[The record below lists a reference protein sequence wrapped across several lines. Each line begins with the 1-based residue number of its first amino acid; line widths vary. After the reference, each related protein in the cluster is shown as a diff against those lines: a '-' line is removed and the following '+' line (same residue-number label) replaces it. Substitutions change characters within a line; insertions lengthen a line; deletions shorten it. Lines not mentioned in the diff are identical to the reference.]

1 MAPAATV
8 LIPTHDHGPLLR
20 FSLESALSQT
30 VTDLEVFVV
39 GDGAPDVTREIAAEF
54 MQRDDRV
61 RFFDHPKGL
70 RRGDVYRHT
79 ALAEASGEA
88 VIYLSD
94 DDLWLPEHVET
105 MIDALQ
111 DHDLVSAVAFR
122 IYPDG
127 RFKVRRHDVSR
138 RRERLLGGGR
148 GIPLSCAAH
157 TLAAYRALPF
167 GWRTAPTGVK
177 TDKYMW
183 QQLVAHPTCRV
194 GTTSRLTVLSLPS
207 AWRRTMTLFEWRD
220 ELEISWERVR
230 DPLGRAEIHARACA
244 YALEENNVLIEK
256 QQRARAKIDE
266 LRAAGEES
274 RNARLLRH

>member
-1 MAPAATV
+1 M
-8 LIPTHDHGPLLR
+8 
-20 FSLESALSQT
+20 
-30 VTDLEVFVV
+30 TDLEVFVV

-122 IYPDG
+122 IYPRRSLQGPPARRLASPRETPGRRPRHPALVCRTHAGRLSSAPFRLEDG
-127 RFKVRRHDVSR
+127 TDRGEDGQVHVAAARGPPHVSR
-138 RRERLLGGGR
+138 RYHVAAHCPLPAERL
-148 GIPLSCAAH
+148 AE
-157 TLAAYRALPF
+157 
-167 GWRTAPTGVK
+167 
-177 TDKYMW
+177 D
-183 QQLVAHPTCRV
+183 
-194 GTTSRLTVLSLPS
+194 
-207 AWRRTMTLFEWRD
+207 D
-220 ELEISWERVR
+220 
-230 DPLGRAEIHARACA
+230 DP
-244 YALEENNVLIEK
+244 
-256 QQRARAKIDE
+256 
-266 LRAAGEES
+266 LRAA
-274 RNARLLRH
+274 